1 MSVTSLDREI
11 RRVQEII
18 QTYDNK
24 NKHSHETIGVQVSSV
39 QVSSVQGSRVH
50 SAYTDE
56 DWVSIIEIASS

>member
-24 NKHSHETIGVQVSSV
+24 NKHSHETVGV